1 MLQRRYADA
10 GGGQNNVRRERNQFR
25 RILSHGICTRAT
37 PTVVD
42 PHVAARSPPC
52 FLQTLCE
59 RANTS
64 VPFRIVS
71 SQIDEH
77 ADAPHALALLRPRRE
92 RPRRRAAEC
101 GQQFPPSEGDC
112 HTPLP
117 CEVRKWND
125 TMPRACCPNSAAPG
139 AVKPGMDDE
148 PVVPRPCSW
157 PQDNRKWE
165 LRARP
170 GWA

>member
-77 ADAPHALALLRPRRE
+77 ADAPHALALLRPRHE
-92 RPRRRAAEC
+92 WPRHRRAAEQC
-101 GQQFPPSEGDC
+101 DELA
-112 HTPLP
+112 PLHSI
-117 CEVRKWND
+117 
-125 TMPRACCPNSAAPG
+125 TS
-139 AVKPGMDDE
+139 
-148 PVVPRPCSW
+148 S
-157 PQDNRKWE
+157 
-165 LRARP
+165 ARP
-170 GWA
+170 ERGSGTVMPSALAVLRFKNSSTLVDC